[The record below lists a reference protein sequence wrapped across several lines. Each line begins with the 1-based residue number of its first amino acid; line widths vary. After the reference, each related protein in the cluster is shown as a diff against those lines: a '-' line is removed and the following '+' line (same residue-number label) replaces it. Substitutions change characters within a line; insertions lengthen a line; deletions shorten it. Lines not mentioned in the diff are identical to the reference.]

1 MIKYFI
7 LIFLFLIVNKITYS
21 NGSQCS
27 YRDSERNITYDL
39 EPFFTSNGT
48 PINDFSLLATTKPL
62 NKDHYWEIYF
72 NLCRDVYL
80 STCSEVGNTSSCQKN
95 MDLGNILDQYDT
107 GSFHNVSFYE
117 YGFDLIYRSPIR
129 SGVSAGSC
137 ELAFD
142 PNRRVTKF
150 VLKCNYNAEP
160 FIISIPM
167 EPSVCYY
174 MVIFES
180 RHLCGCPFKCSLPH
194 GNCSEHRCLCDQ
206 YSTGYDC
213 TLLKIEIYSVL
224 STTIRGGSGY
234 LIGNFTN
241 ITPSFNIII
250 SQSNVA
256 NVILLNSSTIQFSID
271 AGSGIQN
278 VSIVAGSLS
287 YVSSYTFQFECLPG
301 CTLPH
306 GQCDNSTSKC
316 ICDDQSKGDECQILN
331 IEIES
336 CNSTTIYGGVGFIIG
351 NFSFITFKFD
361 VFIGSLNATDVQLLN
376 SSTIQFSIGPGVG
389 IQDVSIF
396 GENLSYVSINS
407 FEYINKQ
414 CLSDCSFPHGQCDL
428 FIGQCICDD
437 QSKGEN
443 CQILNIDIGSCDS
456 TNLNGGTSLIRGNF
470 SFIPPKF
477 DILIGKLIATDIL
490 VFNTSTIQFSIGA
503 GEGFQNV
510 TITDSI
516 SSYTS
521 INLFAYKGK
530 NCPFNC
536 SQHGKCDL
544 INGKCSCDT
553 QTNGTGC
560 EYSRIFLNSID
571 PTDGNGGTTY
581 LYGYFGTTTPDLS
594 INIGDAPCTNI
605 LQINE
610 TSIKCDAGVGSGFK
624 TVFFQDRD
632 LKASVVNLFQYF
644 EPIIPNSPK
653 KCIDDCGGP
662 IKGVCTSN
670 GCSCISPWMG
680 NDCKAKLVIVER
692 PSLNYSDPTTDME
705 IVENNNNTDNQID
718 NKLFHSLVSISKIR
732 EYDYQSNEVYSYT
745 FSSWEFIKINQTA
758 NQYNTSFI
766 KSGIET
772 FITVKLEWF
781 DNETG
786 IEFANQNITMNPSSI
801 KYTIEIS
808 KYQFS
813 SKLNR
818 LQLIMMASLSSNKT
832 DDVCSDKEFGE
843 TTNGDNSNYLKIQV
857 DTHSLYGRFI
867 KRAIIDSMPRAI
879 DNIPL
884 DSSMKPV
891 DSASSSQSY
900 IGISVPYYQNQI
912 IIDPD
917 FSLLLGFSS
926 KSESSICSDN
936 NFSKLSALHISSIA
950 ICGFVGLLTIVAV
963 VIYAYYKK
971 RYDRNVM
978 KEIHSK
984 ISRNVELYM

>member
-1 MIKYFI
+1 M
-7 LIFLFLIVNKITYS
+7 TYS
-21 NGSQCS
+21 NGSVCS
-27 YRDSERNITYDL
+27 FSDIERNRTYNL
-39 EPFFTSNGT
+39 EPFFTSNT
-48 PINDFSLLATTKPL
+48 TSINDFYLVASTGPL
-62 NKDHYWEIYF
+62 YNYNQYWEIYF
-72 NLCRDVYL
+72 NLCWNVSL
-80 STCSEVGNTSSCQKN
+80 SNCSAVGTTSSCQKN
-95 MDLGNILDQYDT
+95 MNQNAIIDQYDT
-107 GSFHNVSFYE
+107 GTFYNE
-117 YGFDLIYRSPIR
+117 SYNDLGFLLTYKSPIKTG
-129 SGVSAGSC
+129 GVTGTCAQGF
-137 ELAFD
+137 EQY
-142 PNRRVTKF
+142 RRVTQF
-150 VLKCNYNAEP
+150 TLRCNYDIESFEVLIPTEP
-160 FIISIPM
+160 YRCFYNIIL
-167 EPSVCYY
+167 
-174 MVIFES
+174 ES
-180 RHLCGCPFKCSLPH
+180 KSLCRCPFKCSHPH
-194 GNCSEHRCLCDQ
+194 GNCSENRCFCDQ
-206 YSTGYDC
+206 HSTGYDC
-213 TLLKIEIYSVL
+213 TLLNIEINSVS
-224 STTIRGGSGY
+224 STTLRGGTGY

-241 ITPSFNIII
+241 ITPSFNVII

-287 YVSSYTFQFECLPG
+287 YVSYYKFEFGCLPG
-301 CTLPH
+301 CYLPH

-316 ICDDQSKGDECQILN
+316 ICDDQSKGEECQILN

-336 CNSTTIYGGVGFIIG
+336 CNSTTINGGVGFIMG
-351 NFSFITFKFD
+351 NFSFITSKFD

-389 IQDVSIF
+389 IQNISIF
-396 GENLSYVSINS
+396 GGNLSYISINS

-414 CLSDCSFPHGQCDL
+414 CLSDCSSPHGQCDI

-443 CQILNIDIGSCDS
+443 CQFLNIDIESCDS

-510 TITDSI
+510 TISDSI

-521 INLFAYKGK
+521 INLFVYKGK
-530 NCPFNC
+530 ECPFNC
-536 SQHGKCDL
+536 SQHGICDP

-560 EYSRIFLNSID
+560 EFSRIILNSID

-594 INIGDAPCTNI
+594 IKIGDALCTNI

-653 KCIDDCGGP
+653 KCLDDCGGP

-692 PSLNYSDPTTDME
+692 PSLNYSNPTTDME
-705 IVENNNNTDNQID
+705 IIVNNNNTDNQID

-745 FSSWEFIKINQTA
+745 FSSWEFIKINPTT

-772 FITVKLEWF
+772 SITVKLEWF

-843 TTNGDNSNYLKIQV
+843 TTNGDNSNYMKIQV

-867 KRAIIDSMPRAI
+867 KRAIIDSIPRAI

-884 DSSMKPV
+884 DSSMKQV

-917 FSLLLGFSS
+917 FSLLVGFSS

-950 ICGFVGLLTIVAV
+950 ICGFVGLSTIVTM

-984 ISRNVELYM
+984 LSRNVELYM